1 MMKKVALVTDSTA
14 CIPPEI
20 ARDLDITVVPIWVLF
35 GEQAYRDGVD
45 ITPDE
50 FYARLKTAD
59 PLPHTSSPSPGDYL
73 KVFENL
79 RQEADSILVITYSS
93 HFGMSYQAAR
103 IAGDQIEGV
112 RVEVLDS
119 RTATMAQGFV
129 AIIAARA
136 IARGADLESAI
147 SVAEQTIPCVGFLA
161 KLETLH
167 YLSKSGRVP
176 EIADWIGRALSLR
189 LIFGSGDGVVSVVG
203 ASRTQRQAINQILDE
218 LVERTML
225 KKLDVGI
232 FHADAPDE
240 AERLRD
246 RLLKQFEVD
255 ELYLTEMTP
264 VIGAH
269 IGPGVVGLAYCLDNP
284 EYNP

>member
-1 MMKKVALVTDSTA
+1 MKKVALVTDSTA

-59 PLPHTSSPSPGDYL
+59 PLPHTSSPSLGDYL

-136 IARGADLESAI
+136 IARGADLETAI
-147 SVAEQTIPCVGFLA
+147 AVAELDTG
-161 KLETLH
+161 EW
-167 YLSKSGRVP
+167 RV
-176 EIADWIGRALSLR
+176 
-189 LIFGSGDGVVSVVG
+189 
-203 ASRTQRQAINQILDE
+203 
-218 LVERTML
+218 
-225 KKLDVGI
+225 LDVGDQDDRSPRWSPDGSALA
-232 FHADAPDE
+232 FVSDRSQAGDFQTYLTDFDGEPSALAPVDGIVE
-240 AERLRD
+240 YLSWSPD
-246 RLLKQFEVD
+246 GGRLLLGVAGR
-255 ELYLTEMTP
+255 
-264 VIGAH
+264 GADH
-269 IGPGVVGLAYCLDNP
+269 RDGESTAVHVCHQRAQRFDHRFHHR
-284 EYNP
+284 